1 MSGKIKRRVCER
13 ETKDQF
19 VLQILTV
26 MWGLELWGWER
37 EIKGYWWSHWGPPG
51 PSRWP
56 SDSSSARWCSS
67 PARHDSPEDAAIN
80 RHSLTT
86 DTMQT
91 LCSDSSF
98 SLPRQNSTTLWSLKI
113 WHVGG
118 KAVKPG
124 RQSPDVQMMSETEF
138 VARNKWTTTK
148 RFIKD
153 WFNEADLLISTLLYS
168 RNTVFSYDN

>member
-19 VLQILTV
+19 VLQIPTV

-91 LCSDSSF
+91 LCSDSVRAAFHSHDRILQLCDRWKF
-98 SLPRQNSTTLWSLKI
+98 GMWEVKLWNQ
-113 WHVGG
+113 
-118 KAVKPG
+118 A
-124 RQSPDVQMMSETEF
+124 DVQVLTYRWCQRRSLSRG
-138 VARNKWTTTK
+138 RNGQQL
-148 RFIKD
+148 
-153 WFNEADLLISTLLYS
+153 NGL
-168 RNTVFSYDN
+168 